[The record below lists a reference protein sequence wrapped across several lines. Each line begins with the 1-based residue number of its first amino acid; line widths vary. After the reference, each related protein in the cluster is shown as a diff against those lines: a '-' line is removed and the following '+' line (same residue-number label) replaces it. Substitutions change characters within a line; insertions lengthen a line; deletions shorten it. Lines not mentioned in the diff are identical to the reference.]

1 MNWNCPWCGC
11 RTYHYNSERGRN
23 ECDGC
28 GTPVTSEEEETWR
41 NQYEQQILRARAHL
55 EVANWIQAVDLLE
68 PLTRQSPTD
77 KRLYRMLL
85 QAATKDYQDM
95 QMQNRRLRQIAAD
108 AWEKLERLGGLEDQ
122 MIRYGKAS
130 REKYIESLKRRRN
143 YILMWFALLLGCFL
157 IFPGTV
163 NQASREIGLLLF
175 GIMVWSTY
183 RMIDLR
189 PLRLANVWKRVS
201 DKPTENPFIRQEVG
215 NYFFRR

>member
-122 MIRYGKAS
+122 THFAPEGGAQ
-130 REKYIESLKRRRN
+130 LAQDARRSKQHGHMAVVAACVHDARN
-143 YILMWFALLLGCFL
+143 M
-157 IFPGTV
+157 
-163 NQASREIGLLLF
+163 
-175 GIMVWSTY
+175 
-183 RMIDLR
+183 
-189 PLRLANVWKRVS
+189 
-201 DKPTENPFIRQEVG
+201 
-215 NYFFRR
+215 